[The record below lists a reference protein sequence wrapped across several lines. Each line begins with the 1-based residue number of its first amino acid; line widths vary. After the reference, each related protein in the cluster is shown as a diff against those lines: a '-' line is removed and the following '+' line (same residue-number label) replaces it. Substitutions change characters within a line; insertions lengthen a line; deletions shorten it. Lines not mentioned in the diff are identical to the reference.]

1 MSETPETTTEALQA
15 ELEALRTKNVELLA
29 ELKAAKAGAKDAQA
43 ALEAAHGER
52 DAALADVRAL
62 RLDAPVARALE
73 EVALDGELFH
83 AMFGRH
89 YSFDLDEHGA
99 IVILDKDGNRAMVTE
114 PETVTTGG
122 NKRSERQAEQ
132 RTPGK
137 ERAARFDADDI
148 KLLADACP
156 DADKLKT
163 VTIGTRASG
172 GGALGSRPG
181 GSVPTTGGSDKATE
195 AAAPSPFGLR

>member
-15 ELEALRTKNVELLA
+15 ELEALRDKNVELLA
-29 ELKAAKAGAKDAQA
+29 ELKAAKATAKAAQA
-43 ALEAAHGER
+43 SVEAAQAER

-73 EVALDGELFH
+73 EVALDAELFH

-181 GSVPTTGGSDKATE
+181 GSVPTTGGSDKPTE

>member
-1 MSETPETTTEALQA
+1 MTKTPETTTEALQA
-15 ELEALRTKNVELLA
+15 ELEALRDKNVELLA
-29 ELKAAKAGAKDAQA
+29 ELKAAKATAKAAQA
-43 ALEAAHGER
+43 SVEAAQAER

-73 EVALDGELFH
+73 EVALDAELFH

-181 GSVPTTGGSDKATE
+181 GSVPTTGGSDKPTE